1 MSRESLL
8 VPANWIE
15 TNQNYYSKIGYYSNF
30 SSHSRHNLSRH
41 IWVVCRFSAHSQF
54 HLSVFITKSIIWYLN
69 NGGKK
74 NIDKKNKMRAAI
86 MRDSFIY
93 FAQILICFAISE
105 CKHGCLVRCL
115 HYHWVFFMRG
125 IITIH
130 KFSCATFVVLNT

>member
-30 SSHSRHNLSRH
+30 SSFSSHNLSRH
-41 IWVVCRFSAHSQF
+41 IWVVCRFSSHSQY
-54 HLSVFITKSIIWYLN
+54 HLSVLITKSIIWYLN
-69 NGGKK
+69 NSGKK
-74 NIDKKNKMRAAI
+74 NIDKNKMRAAI

-93 FAQILICFAISE
+93 FVQILICFAISE
-105 CKHGCLVRCL
+105 CKHGCLVRC
-115 HYHWVFFMRG
+115 HHCHWVFLMRG

-130 KFSCATFVVLNT
+130 KFSIATFVVLNI